1 MVHIRSR
8 DGTRETQ
15 RVFRPL
21 PAIRPSAKDPATKG
35 PSVTMDMTNGTMMRR
50 KVLGG
55 MAAVAGASAFGCFA
69 SADLPTNPDVVVIGA
84 GAAGI
89 GASQRLTALGLSHV
103 VIEAS
108 GRIGGRAHT
117 DMATFGVPFD
127 LGCAWIHAAD
137 RNPFFKLARSVHYQL
152 HRHDAALDRIY
163 YGRDQTDQAGLDAE
177 SDAEDAIDKGL
188 TRLADDSRDVPAT
201 EAVHGWTLPFEA
213 AATYLGPMDMGV
225 DFADLST
232 FDYAKTADLDP
243 NYLVREGFGTLVV
256 KTGASIPAKLST
268 PARVVRYG
276 VGKGVRIET
285 DSGTIDAFSAII
297 TVSTG
302 VLADS
307 LLRFDPEL
315 PDWKEEAIRRVPMGL
330 LAKIPLLIPGDKLG
344 VKPFE
349 NILVEYPG
357 LQDIY
362 FLAWPFATDLM
373 VGFIGGEFGWELS
386 AAGEEAAV
394 AFAKE
399 RLAQTF
405 GTSAPQ
411 RVTKALLTG
420 WASNPFTR
428 GAYSAALPGH
438 YAERAVLARPLADRI
453 FFAGEAVAGR
463 FIQTCNG
470 AYLSGIKVAEDVG
483 AVLAGRAPSR

>member
-1 MVHIRSR
+1 MRIRNGR
-8 DGTRETQ
+8 
-15 RVFRPL
+15 
-21 PAIRPSAKDPATKG
+21 A
-35 PSVTMDMTNGTMMRR
+35 TNGTMTRR
-50 KVLGG
+50 QALAGI
-55 MAAVAGASAFGCFA
+55 AAVAGASAFA
-69 SADLPTNPDVVVIGA
+69 RVARADPPADPDVVVIGA

-89 GASQRLTALGLSHV
+89 AASQRLTALGLSHV
-103 VIEAS
+103 VIEAA
-108 GRIGGRAHT
+108 GRIGGRACT
-117 DMATFGVPFD
+117 DTATFGVPFD

-137 RNPFFKLARSVHYQL
+137 RNPFFKLAKAAGYQL
-152 HRHDAALDRIY
+152 RRDDSGLDRIY
-163 YGRDQTDQAGLDAE
+163 YGRDQTDQDGLDAE
-177 SDAEDAIDKGL
+177 SAAEDAIDEGL
-188 TRLADDSRDVPAT
+188 TKLAEDGRDVPAT
-201 EAVHGWTLPFEA
+201 EAVPRWTLPFEA

-232 FDYAKTADLDP
+232 FDYAETADLDP

-256 KTGASIPAKLST
+256 KTGAGIPAKLST

-276 VGKGVRIET
+276 AGKGVRIET
-285 DSGTIDAFSAII
+285 DSGTIAALAVIV

-302 VLADS
+302 VLAGG
-307 LLRFDPEL
+307 LLRFDPKL
-315 PDWKEEAIRRVPMGL
+315 PDWKEAAIGEVPMGL

-344 VKPFE
+344 VAPFE

-373 VGFIGGEFGWELS
+373 VGFVGGEFGWELS
-386 AAGEEAAV
+386 AAGEGAAV

-405 GTSAPQ
+405 GASAPK

-420 WASNPFTR
+420 WAGDPLTR

-438 YAERAVLARPLADRI
+438 FAARAELARPLADRV
-453 FFAGEAVAGR
+453 FFAGEAVAGP
-463 FIQTCNG
+463 FVQTCNG

-483 AVLAGRAPSR
+483 AVLAGRAPRRLAPYPVRTRAASASP